1 MYPLQGEIFTVI
13 IRKFSANYKL
23 HFFQKSDSLNIIVI
37 CYLLFHLIHS
47 RASFSSWSRHV
58 AMVRRKRGKC
68 NEFLYLKKYSS
79 AVRNIFCDITVWHF
93 FVTYSDLSWYFTDWY
108 CFTKEFVI
116 RFPSEKVGNLGG
128 LVVIEDE
135 SCRQAK
141 RFNPLTRCVWVT
153 TPVKYNNKTFGI
165 ITWAATCFRQSQPC
179 DDNYCTTSE
188 NIAVGCTPR
197 GPVPPHPRRD
207 GMGPVPPNGPP
218 HRPARVRAPRR
229 SAPRQHSS

>member
-1 MYPLQGEIFTVI
+1 
-13 IRKFSANYKL
+13 
-23 HFFQKSDSLNIIVI
+23 
-37 CYLLFHLIHS
+37 
-47 RASFSSWSRHV
+47 
-58 AMVRRKRGKC
+58 MVRRKRGKC

-165 ITWAATCFRQSQPC
+165 ITWAAACFHQRHPC
-179 DDNYCTTSE
+179 DFSARPGPNKNRPGPEFMPVYYIIVRLDPGGSQGIPCCTKVTRLTE
-188 NIAVGCTPR
+188 
-197 GPVPPHPRRD
+197 
-207 GMGPVPPNGPP
+207 
-218 HRPARVRAPRR
+218 
-229 SAPRQHSS
+229 